1 MEGKKFELDFPRIK
15 KNQKLPFFNFYETT
29 RQPTT
34 MPSHATTTKPGR
46 GLKQRTFNGDSSSE
60 NDLSTSS
67 RKCKKNKITKVM
79 REAKKK
85 KNKINHDLLQ
95 KAANAKENDGEDLRS
110 QESDESGTI
119 DGEVEHTST
128 AHTNYYRVD
137 LYKRWVSTKELLCDV
152 NMDLNSTKK
161 ELAAAEKKLTLMIK
175 KSDERDELV
184 LKNSTLQV
192 SVDAKKTEVR
202 MLKEQVDFIKNE
214 SQSLRNNDRATYDKQ
229 VALLKLEHERALALA
244 RNKSAADI
252 NAEKYKYKCLEL
264 SNKALVDENKKLKT
278 DNVCVKKDYASSR
291 SMYQEL
297 TNMKAKNKVSIDL
310 FREKATLR

>member
-1 MEGKKFELDFPRIK
+1 M
-15 KNQKLPFFNFYETT
+15 
-29 RQPTT
+29 
-34 MPSHATTTKPGR
+34 R
-46 GLKQRTFNGDSSSE
+46 GMNL
-60 NDLSTSS
+60 
-67 RKCKKNKITKVM
+67 
-79 REAKKK
+79 
-85 KNKINHDLLQ
+85 
-95 KAANAKENDGEDLRS
+95 
-110 QESDESGTI
+110 
-119 DGEVEHTST
+119 VEKT
-128 AHTNYYRVD
+128 
-137 LYKRWVSTKELLCDV
+137 
-152 NMDLNSTKK
+152 
-161 ELAAAEKKLTLMIK
+161 
-175 KSDERDELV
+175 
-184 LKNSTLQV
+184 STLQV
-192 SVDAKKTEVR
+192 SVNSKKTEVR
-202 MLKEQVDFIKNE
+202 ILKEQVDFIKKNE